1 MSGYDYYLDAGE
13 LVRVK
18 KGDHYNRYDA
28 MMVNPSQFKEAIEK
42 GNFRT
47 YEPSKDK
54 DLFCQMVDGIKK
66 CFSKPGKTGGRRT
79 RRKNNRKKRK
89 TRARRKVRKSHK
101 KRGKGRKRRRTHK
114 KK

>member
-1 MSGYDYYLDAGE
+1 MSEYDYYSDAGE

-18 KGDHYNRYDA
+18 KGEHYSYNA
-28 MMVNPSQFKEAIEK
+28 TMVNPEDPMIKKAIKNKE
-42 GNFRT
+42 FRT
-47 YEPSKDK
+47 FDSSQGLY
-54 DLFCQMVDGIKK
+54 CQIIDGIKK
-66 CFSKPGKTGGRRT
+66 CFSKPAKMGGRRT